1 MYPSQIKGMGRK
13 KENGLD
19 LKELDREMQR
29 LLDHQTQPTTKK

>member
-1 MYPSQIKGMGRK
+1 MKKK

-29 LLDHQTQPTTKK
+29 LLDHQIHPTAKK